1 MSVKPDFKKGT
12 VMRSK
17 VVISGTLL
25 ILMAFLPA
33 FCQAAFT
40 DSLSTIDG
48 TILGTGNWLNNPTP
62 AVFSYEVIQEG
73 SIWHYHY
80 EFDVPPGDV
89 SYLIIE
95 TSLNFGASDL
105 FNVSGGSPLINLWDS
120 SPSSPFLP
128 GNIFGIKFDDT
139 LGNPCV
145 IDFYSLRIPVP
156 GNFYA
161 KDGRAGQM
169 GFNTAWNSGFSD
181 PESGAYI
188 MVPDTSMVIP
198 APDSIF
204 LGALGIAIVGW
215 LRRRRTL

>member
-1 MSVKPDFKKGT
+1 MSTKPDFEKGT
-12 VMRSK
+12 IMRSK
-17 VVISGTLL
+17 VVVLATLL
-25 ILMAFLPA
+25 ILPA

-40 DSLSTIDG
+40 ASLSTIDG

-95 TSLNFGASDL
+95 TSLNFESSDL
-105 FNVSGGSPLINLWDS
+105 FNVSGGVPSINLWDS
-120 SPSSPFLP
+120 SPSSPFIP
-128 GNIFGIKFDDT
+128 GDIFGIKFDNT
-139 LGNPCV
+139 SGNPCV
-145 IDFYSLRIPVP
+145 IDFYSPRIPIP

-161 KDGRAGQM
+161 KDGKAGQL
-169 GFNTAWNSGFSD
+169 GFNTAWNSGFSN

-188 MVPDTSMVIP
+188 MVPDTGMIIP
-198 APDSIF
+198 APNATLLS
-204 LGALGIAIVGW
+204 ALGIGIVGW
-215 LRRRRTL
+215 LRRKKTL